1 MLTACVSLEHLEHH
15 YIGIVSNGGLHGNPA
30 KMNTDAHSLSH
41 TQVVPLSI
49 KSSSLV
55 DWTCFACKLVLLC
68 KALFSFEQCW
78 IQTYSSM
85 LCLGTS
91 LLEDDGVDHDW
102 LVLLYCQPPA

>member
-1 MLTACVSLEHLEHH
+1 MLTACVSLECLEHH

-30 KMNTDAHSLSH
+30 KMNTDAHSLYH

-49 KSSSLV
+49 KSSSLA

-85 LCLGTS
+85 L

-102 LVLLYCQPPA
+102 LLHI